1 MNPVPDWYPDPA
13 NPTQLRWWDGQNWS
27 KRTVP
32 APAPSVPTSTN
43 TYSMEP
49 ASAAQSSPTA
59 GLSQAYSPVPATS
72 TTNYLPNLIA
82 ALLASVGIVVGSI
95 APWATFMA
103 FSKNGI
109 EGDGA
114 FTLALG
120 IVSTIALF
128 SILSRGGVSRIG
140 DRWIGVGAG
149 VICLVV
155 CIVDIMNITSATT
168 EVFDRT
174 IGAQVG
180 WGLWLTALASAVL
193 CLTGLTVAKQT
204 RRK

>member
-1 MNPVPDWYPDPA
+1 M
-13 NPTQLRWWDGQNWS
+13 G
-27 KRTVP
+27 
-32 APAPSVPTSTN
+32 
-43 TYSMEP
+43 P
-49 ASAAQSSPTA
+49 ASAAQGSPTA
-59 GLSQAYSPVPATS
+59 GLSQAYSLGPATS

-103 FSKNGI
+103 FSKNGL